1 MRVKENLSSVVS
13 SIGKN
18 NFSPARKAQVGRVYG
33 VVTTENTPTKEM
45 FEKVGGYSGIGT
57 IFYLDYEQSK
67 NVIGTIDN
75 NFLNTC
81 KILSYIRRISFFRR
95 SSISCF
101 SNIKYF
107 FSKILY
113 KFY

>member
-1 MRVKENLSSVVS
+1 MRVKDNLSSIIS

-18 NFSPARKAQVGRVYG
+18 SFSPAKKAQVGRVYG

-67 NVIGTIDN
+67 KTIEFQGKTNTLSKNV
-75 NFLNTC
+75 FVL
-81 KILSYIRRISFFRR
+81 RARA
-95 SSISCF
+95 
-101 SNIKYF
+101 
-107 FSKILY
+107 
-113 KFY
+113 